1 MTLLSDRK
9 ISRKAGQHLEIQAQ
23 VKGHPQPKV
32 TWCHN
37 NQEVTSSSHVTVKT
51 SEHVSEVHVT
61 SPTGNESGNWRILAT
76 NDVGSDEID
85 VDVIIRDRPTPP
97 VDLRV
102 TEIGPDHVTLVWE
115 PPVSDGGAEI
125 ECYVIEKKDAS
136 KLKFVSVATAESC
149 SYKVNILPQ

>member
-1 MTLLSDRK
+1 MAN
-9 ISRKAGQHLEIQAQ
+9 IGE
-23 VKGHPQPKV
+23 
-32 TWCHN
+32 
-37 NQEVTSSSHVTVKT
+37 
-51 SEHVSEVHVT
+51 
-61 SPTGNESGNWRILAT
+61 T

-115 PPVSDGGAEI
+115 PPVRDGGAEI

-136 KLKFVSVATAESC
+136 KLKFISVATAEGC
-149 SYKVNILPQ
+149 SYKVNIIPQ